1 MSCELDKVISII
13 NEVANGI
20 KNPVALKE
28 LNELKSDLTQFSVSM
43 QSTNEVKDVSKL
55 LDTLT
60 RVSKSTGSTSTKDT
74 PVLNSLPSYVVGQ
87 RNMTYAG
94 VGSRETP
101 PEILAEMTK
110 IAQELAAKKYS
121 LQSGGAIGADM
132 AFEGKSYPK
141 VLKAGNADV
150 LNKSGK
156 VVLKANTEVR
166 IGTKEYTDVYYVF
179 TDRTN
184 NGRVTGLDFTKAE
197 SIKGTKSYSAFDV
210 KDKDVDK
217 KAMAIAK
224 ELHPKFENLKSDFA
238 KKLMARNNFQV
249 FGSNLDKPVDFVL
262 FYAKESKNPLRPEG
276 GTGQAV
282 EAARRKGIPT
292 INMSEEGWRD
302 KLNDVLEGK
311 VQNTETESKSTKNE
325 LNSNKE
331 SKTDE
336 YITSMLSKINPTL
349 KIEEDKNLFK
359 KYLDGVVTGFAH
371 YSSTENKIVLPVLP
385 EINDSNR
392 LEYIGQ
398 DLYMKM
404 GFKSRGSDHNYF
416 QKRYGVLQEDKT
428 YDMTKWF
435 DKFLKDSPDS
445 VIEYAEGY
453 YTLETAKE
461 IYEREIET
469 GFFSKEGF
477 ERVIRHEKVHAYT
490 SMFIRNNPEHKVTK
504 SINKLYREAMLKMPK
519 TGNPYWKKNIH
530 EFVAE
535 AISNPKVRDLLKVI
549 PTEQVKNKISIFDRL
564 VELLLE
570 SLGLKRG
577 NIYSE
582 LLYALNNIPT
592 DDIKTDKLIES
603 KHLSKY
609 KQNATINSNI
619 IKILNGYDT
628 DEYKN
633 VVTTGK
639 NGSRRALW
647 FGDED
652 YQYSGVTHKATAMH
666 PYVKKIA
673 EDIEK
678 ETGVPVGYFNS
689 VLINEYKDNKGLGAH
704 PDNEPIFRD
713 KDGNIGKIASLTLS
727 GKGLVTIFDN
737 KGKKVEE
744 HSVSVGDLYVMPG
757 EQFQDNFKHKVDTIG
772 ENNRISLTFRH
783 IPLENIAS
791 ESAVN
796 LEPTK
801 IEKVNE
807 DETPIEKVEG
817 LTSGQ
822 SKAFKEILEILD
834 SDNEHSY
841 LLEGP
846 GGTGKSFVV
855 GEILKEHLK
864 GAGTRGEKVKVMAT
878 ATAHAAKNII
888 GDFVEKSI
896 KELDKADSSVIE
908 TTRAVTIQLPRT
920 LKNMM
925 SSKKVQPELIVVL
938 DEVSMVS
945 PLVIAGIQGY
955 VKTIND
961 SGIAKVK
968 LVMLGDRAQLRP
980 VFTPKN
986 PNKIELTPYTNRA
999 TGNKYVYIEGIA
1011 FDIKNSNGAVTLDG
1025 VPADVISGT
1034 MIDDKMVITNLDS
1047 LKLKSSLFRN
1057 TSSVRGTTLLENM
1070 RNPKLAEMFDKFRTG
1085 DDRVLTTVA
1094 EEEDPKFTKQYTD
1107 ARNELKQFKVNGE
1120 ELVIDLATSSIQNNT
1135 KLLKSW
1141 IDGKTAVVAF
1151 TNQAVNDINSNM
1163 TRIAGK
1169 LVGKEQQV
1177 ASFGLFEGQTLK
1189 STANIINSYGK
1200 GNASTKLTN
1209 NTTVTI
1215 SKLFKA
1221 STKTKYDTGHILP
1234 VFDGDLLHEIARDNF
1249 IEEENSLYV
1258 YGIRLNI
1265 NKMPLAE
1272 QANINMANVTFTD
1285 PEDRKVQRGSTIVT
1299 SSTESEIGKLLEE
1312 YGEFVQMTYMD
1323 GDLIEASAVPTKGI
1337 RLPNDVAPFVYNMEL
1352 SKAEY
1357 GAVKPVYAMTAH
1369 KSQGTTLENVIVVED
1384 WKPNRYLT
1392 EVAKLELMY
1401 VAVSRSAGKI
1411 VLAGEKIGRL
1421 LQQVESSE
1429 AVINTS
1435 LGTIRAIKAQG
1446 C

>member
-1 MSCELDKVISII
+1 MSCELNKVISII
-13 NEVANGI
+13 NEVANGT

-43 QSTNEVKDVSKL
+43 QSINEVKDVSKL

-60 RVSKSTGSTSTKDT
+60 RVSKSTGNINTKDT
-74 PVLNSLPSYVVGQ
+74 PVLNSLPNYVVGQ

-110 IAQELAAKKYS
+110 IAQELATKKYS

-150 LNKSGK
+150 VNKSGK
-156 VVLKANTEVR
+156 VVLKANTEVK
-166 IGTKEYTDVYYVF
+166 IGTKEYTDAYYVF

-210 KDKDVDK
+210 KDRDVDK

-302 KLNDVLEGK
+302 RLNDVLDGK
-311 VQNTETESKSTKNE
+311 VQDTT
-325 LNSNKE
+325 SNKTSVQLTGRSNVIDISSGTKGLPGALTNHTVLSKKKGSIENDYPIEFNGTKYDSVESAYQDNKVNE
-331 SKTDE
+331 SKT
-336 YITSMLSKINPTL
+336 KPA
-349 KIEEDKNLFK
+349 KEDSENYKLMVELISEKFSSYPQLLDALTK
-359 KYLDGVVTGFAH
+359 AGGLKYLENAVHQPTTKNTVWETG
-371 YSSTENKIVLPVLP
+371 
-385 EINDSNR
+385 
-392 LEYIGQ
+392 GQ
-398 DLYMKM
+398 D
-404 GFKSRGSDHNYF
+404 
-416 QKRYGVLQEDKT
+416 
-428 YDMTKWF
+428 WF
-435 DKFLKDSPDS
+435 ISALK
-445 VIEYAEGY
+445 E
-453 YTLETAKE
+453 
-461 IYEREIET
+461 
-469 GFFSKEGF
+469 
-477 ERVIRHEKVHAYT
+477 AYT
-490 SMFIRNNPEHKVTK
+490 NVSSESAK
-504 SINKLYREAMLKMPK
+504 
-519 TGNPYWKKNIH
+519 
-530 EFVAE
+530 
-535 AISNPKVRDLLKVI
+535 I
-549 PTEQVKNKISIFDRL
+549 PN
-564 VELLLE
+564 
-570 SLGLKRG
+570 
-577 NIYSE
+577 
-582 LLYALNNIPT
+582 
-592 DDIKTDKLIES
+592 
-603 KHLSKY
+603 
-609 KQNATINSNI
+609 
-619 IKILNGYDT
+619 
-628 DEYKN
+628 
-633 VVTTGK
+633 K
-639 NGSRRALW
+639 NGSIESTKPKLGSVVKYNNNYYVVKEVNEKANNVQLINKDGKNLPGTPGIDKVQFVKQLPVTEFNGVEYAYDTKNDRLYTENGEVWKLKSDPTRA
-647 FGDED
+647 
-652 YQYSGVTHKATAMH
+652 
-666 PYVKKIA
+666 KI
-673 EDIEK
+673 ISSIK
-678 ETGVPVGYFNS
+678 ETTSAVGKEFDRKGV
-689 VLINEYKDNKGLGAH
+689 
-704 PDNEPIFRD
+704 
-713 KDGNIGKIASLTLS
+713 DGNA
-727 GKGLVTIFDN
+727 
-737 KGKKVEE
+737 
-744 HSVSVGDLYVMPG
+744 
-757 EQFQDNFKHKVDTIG
+757 
-772 ENNRISLTFRH
+772 H
-783 IPLENIAS
+783 I
-791 ESAVN
+791 N
-796 LEPTK
+796 LEPPK
-801 IEKVNE
+801 IEKVKE
-807 DETPIEKVEG
+807 DEIPIEKVEG

-834 SDNEHSY
+834 SDNEHAY

-945 PLVIAGIQGY
+945 PLVISGIQGY

-1011 FDIKNSNGAVTLDG
+1011 FDIKNSNGIVTLDG

-1034 MIDDKMVITNLDS
+1034 MIGDKMVITNLDS

-1094 EEEDPKFTKQYTD
+1094 EEEDPRFTKQYTD

-1200 GNASTKLTN
+1200 GDATTKLTN
-1209 NTTVTI
+1209 NTSVTI

-1221 STKTKYDTGHILP
+1221 SAKTKYDNGHILP
-1234 VFDGDLLHEIARDNF
+1234 IFDGDLLHEIARDNF

-1285 PEDRKVQRGSTIVT
+1285 PEDRKVQKGSTIVT

-1323 GDLIEASAVPTKGI
+1323 GDLIEANVVPTKGI
-1337 RLPNDVAPFVYNMEL
+1337 RLPNDVAPFAYNMEL